1 MANKEGSKYIQKHLL
16 YAFLFIAGNYFL
28 WLGLE
33 KAKGFLAPLLMAAVL
48 ALLMFP
54 FANKL
59 QGWGIKKLLATSFSV
74 LLLLCVS
81 IGLFL
86 VVSFQVKD
94 FVDDWD
100 EIKASVKPHVETLQ
114 QYILE
119 HTPLEQGD
127 LENYHPAFGEEE
139 KSDGSKGNEETEEQ
153 GKQALSVVA
162 GVFDFLTDFLITFVY
177 IFFFI
182 HFRSRFKKFILMLFE
197 DSKQGEVRDIISK
210 STAVVQS
217 YLFGRLI
224 LMVVLA
230 VLYATG
236 LSISGV
242 DRVLFVSVISAVLSI
257 IPFVG
262 NFIGYGIAMVM
273 GVISGGSALTLIGV
287 TLTYA
292 VVQFIETYILQP
304 IILGGKLD
312 IHPFFIILAVILGNA
327 VWGVTG
333 MILSLPLFAIV
344 TIICCNVPALKPLG
358 YLFSS
363 DKKGK

>member
-1 MANKEGSKYIQKHLL
+1 VSGKITTLSQCHFLCLISWMPFSSFVSPLTAMLCAPPQAMEMIFSSSSPFTAVGTCLSSLSPVPTCPKLFNPHARSFPSSVVLCQK
-16 YAFLFIAGNYFL
+16 
-28 WLGLE
+28 
-33 KAKGFLAPLLMAAVL
+33 KG
-48 ALLMFP
+48 
-54 FANKL
+54 K
-59 QGWGIKKLLATSFSV
+59 
-74 LLLLCVS
+74 
-81 IGLFL
+81 
-86 VVSFQVKD
+86 
-94 FVDDWD
+94 
-100 EIKASVKPHVETLQ
+100 
-114 QYILE
+114 
-119 HTPLEQGD
+119 
-127 LENYHPAFGEEE
+127 E
-139 KSDGSKGNEETEEQ
+139 KSEENKGNEETEEQ

-162 GVFDFLTDFLITFVY
+162 GVFGFLTDFLITFVY

-262 NFIGYGIAMVM
+262 NFIGYGLAMVM
-273 GVISGGSALTLIGV
+273 GVISGGSALTLVGV

-344 TIICCNVPALKPLG
+344 TII
-358 YLFSS
+358 
-363 DKKGK
+363 